1 MTKKT
6 MTTDQALSV
15 ISEVITFCFE
25 IRGNSNNDKGVEY
38 WIIWT
43 PDMLDMVIEFFKTV
57 KDAKSWIDNQEAA

>member
-25 IRGNSNNDKGVEY
+25 IRSNSNNDKTE
-38 WIIWT
+38 
-43 PDMLDMVIEFFKTV
+43 LAFRKQVIAAENLINK
-57 KDAKSWIDNQEAA
+57 KLLNKEAA

>member
-25 IRGNSNNDKGVEY
+25 IRGNSNNDKTE
-38 WIIWT
+38 
-43 PDMLDMVIEFFKTV
+43 LAFRKQVIAAENLINK
-57 KDAKSWIDNQEAA
+57 KLLNKEAA